1 MKIPVTAPI
10 PWSRVMRERRR
21 ALWPLAVA
29 LAVNLIVLAAVV
41 LPLSRRV
48 NANEQRAQQAARSET
63 AAQAEYRAAENMREG
78 KAQATQDLATFYESV
93 LPPNVAAARRIL
105 QSKVLTLAEEHGV
118 EYKSGSANTQE
129 ARDTGLER
137 LVFSLTLSGQYDDIR
152 AMIYD
157 LETAPEFIVIDNIVL
172 SEARAGEEGLT
183 WALELSTYYRA
194 PVVRTGSNGR

>member
-10 PWSRVMRERRR
+10 PWSRVIRERRR
-21 ALWPLAVA
+21 ALWPLAIALVA
-29 LAVNLIVLAAVV
+29 NVIVLVAVV

-48 NANEQRAQQAARSET
+48 DTNERRAEQAARSQT
-63 AAQAEYRAAENMREG
+63 AAQAEYRAAEEMREG

-93 LPPNVAAARRIL
+93 LPANVAAARRIL
-105 QSKVLTLAEEHGV
+105 QSKVLALAEEHGV
-118 EYKSGSANTQE
+118 EYRSGSANTQE
-129 ARDTGLER
+129 ARETGLER
-137 LVFSLTLSGQYDDIR
+137 LVFSLTLSGLYDDIR

-172 SEARAGEEGLT
+172 SEAREGEGLT

-194 PVVRTGSNGR
+194 PVARTGANGR